1 LHSEQISGGGLI
13 QAILRGGA
21 AIEFT
26 GWNAVRHLYLS
37 PDPNGSLR
45 FGRVKRAGRAGSF
58 PVDTLTELRRRRLAL
73 GIPLHELAQAVGRSD
88 ATISRIE
95 RGQIRP
101 SYDLVQRILEHLE
114 RQEGIATPRLTVG
127 DLAHAPLVTVG
138 PDALLAA
145 AAQKLEGGG
154 FSQLPVVEGR
164 AVVGSLSEAAVLKS
178 LAGAGSHRV
187 KVREVLEPAY
197 PVLDPGFPAELLA
210 GILGR
215 YPAVL
220 VARRGE
226 LVGIV
231 TKADLIRGLRG
242 ASLRRPTAD

>member
-1 LHSEQISGGGLI
+1 M
-13 QAILRGGA
+13 
-21 AIEFT
+21 
-26 GWNAVRHLYLS
+26 
-37 PDPNGSLR
+37 
-45 FGRVKRAGRAGSF
+45 
-58 PVDTLTELRRRRLAL
+58 DTLTELRRRRVAL
-73 GIPLHELAQAVGRSD
+73 GIPLHELARAVGRSD

-114 RQEGIATPRLTVG
+114 RQEGLTSPRLTVG
-127 DLAHAPLVTVG
+127 DLAHTPLVTVG
-138 PDALLAA
+138 PEAVLTV

-154 FSQLPVVEGR
+154 FSQLPVVDGR
-164 AVVGSLSEAAVLKS
+164 AVVGSLSESAVLRA
-178 LAGAGSHRV
+178 LASDSGRRARV
-187 KVREVLEPAY
+187 RDVLEPAY
-197 PVLDPGFPAELLA
+197 PVLDPGFPAELLS

-242 ASLRRPTAD
+242 ASLRRPPSA